1 MTTDPE
7 DTASGTR
14 NNSQLEES
22 TPRIGIIG
30 VGGAGGN
37 AINNMIR
44 AELPGVNFL
53 TANTDAQALAAT
65 LAPHSLQLGAGI
77 TRGLG
82 SGANVESG
90 RAAAEESVEDMR
102 EWVAQ
107 CNLLFIA
114 AGMGGGTGTGAA
126 PVIAKMIRDEKVL
139 CVGVVTL
146 PFDFEGPQ
154 RMRTAVAGLQELEQ
168 MVDTLI
174 VIPNQNLFAVAN
186 SSTTFAD
193 AFVMA
198 DEVLRDA
205 VAGVTNLIVQPGL
218 INLDFADIR
227 SVITINGRAM
237 MGTGEASGINRAME
251 AAEAAIANPLLDI
264 VSIKGAQGLLINV
277 TGGSDMTLFEIDA
290 AANRIR
296 REVDGDAVAIFGSTF
311 NAALD
316 GTLRV
321 SVVATGLQGPLGYA
335 RRQRIP
341 TPEPEQTVEPVPK
354 QKTEVEMPRPIVPVM
369 VAVIEA
375 MSEETDKL
383 DDLFIPA
390 SVDNDAENVPMEPI
404 LNEPKRRLNLFERV
418 TGLLGDT
425 PHEDD
430 ET

>member
-186 SSTTFAD
+186 ASTTFAD

-375 MSEETDKL
+375 MSEEADKL

>member
-369 VAVIEA
+369 AAVIEA